1 LPRYFVTSDV
11 KEISYFAF
19 WKVQEKRYRGI
30 RDIEAG
36 ESSRSQLHRREHDQV
51 QELGFNTEVIYVIV
65 QGLLKGYCMMD
76 YNINLLGINQSM
88 KFKTAL
94 HAGLF

>member
-1 LPRYFVTSDV
+1 VGFSRKETPYSRYIQDKSFQ
-11 KEISYFAF
+11 FAC
-19 WKVQEKRYRGI
+19 
-30 RDIEAG
+30 
-36 ESSRSQLHRREHDQV
+36 
-51 QELGFNTEVIYVIV
+51 NTEVIYVIV
-65 QGLLKGYCMMD
+65 QGLLKGFCMMD